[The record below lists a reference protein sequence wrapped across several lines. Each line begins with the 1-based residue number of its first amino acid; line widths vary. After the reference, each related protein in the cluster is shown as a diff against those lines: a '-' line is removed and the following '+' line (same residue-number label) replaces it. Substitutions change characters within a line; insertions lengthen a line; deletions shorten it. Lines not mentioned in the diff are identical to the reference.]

1 VNRGWSSGA
10 FPALNPSAE
19 RAELGPESAPM
30 RKKIVLAVVAAA
42 VAAAAFVV
50 SRPVSYRVER
60 SVLVGALPVVVA
72 DQITDLRRWL
82 AWSPRERLDPGA
94 QRNYGGTA
102 TGLGSSYYWS
112 STAGLGRGRM
122 TIVAASPQLV
132 EIELEMEEPRP
143 AVADLEFRMSPE
155 GNGTRL
161 AYVQAGSM
169 GYAERVLRVTS
180 REDDL
185 LGTEIEQGLL
195 WLKAAAEAEGRVDV
209 YRLERSARAEATPDA
224 VLAHLGDLRR
234 WAAWWPRESID
245 PEMRRTHGGAP
256 SGPGASYYWS
266 GNDQVGQGRLTVI
279 SASAERVVV
288 EMETER
294 PRRASVDLEFRLSPD
309 GTGTRIVG
317 VATEQ
322 RPVGST
328 ERAPDPDSITA
339 SELENAL
346 ARLVSVAEA
355 RLP

>member
-1 VNRGWSSGA
+1 
-10 FPALNPSAE
+10 
-19 RAELGPESAPM
+19 M
-30 RKKIVLAVVAAA
+30 RNKVALAVVAAA

-50 SRPVSYRVER
+50 SRPASYRVER
-60 SVLVGALPVVVA
+60 SVLIGALPVVVA
-72 DQITDLRRWL
+72 AQITDLRRWL

-94 QRNYGGTA
+94 RRNHGGTA

-132 EIELEMEEPRP
+132 EIELEMEEPRQS
-143 AVADLEFRMSPE
+143 VADLELRMAPE

-161 AYVQAGSM
+161 AWVQTGSL
-169 GYAERVLRVTS
+169 GLVDRVLRA
-180 REDDL
+180 
-185 LGTEIEQGLL
+185 LGHADRDVGLELEQGLER
-195 WLKAAAEAEGRVDV
+195 LKIIAEAEGRVDV

-224 VLAHLGDLRR
+224 VLAHLADLRR

-266 GNDQVGQGRLTVI
+266 GNDHVGQGRLTVI

-294 PRRASVDLEFRLSPD
+294 PRRASVDLEFQLSPD
-309 GTGTRIVG
+309 GKGTHIVVVVTG
-317 VATEQ
+317 Q
-322 RPVGST
+322 RPGEGGAAV
-328 ERAPDPDSITA
+328 APDLIPG
-339 SELENAL
+339 SEIEKAI

-355 RLP
+355 RPP